1 MKRKSGSEATLM
13 LNRVLDLR
21 AAQPLAEDL
30 LAMRGRPV
38 AVDASQVEK
47 LGGLCLQVL
56 ISGAATWR
64 ADGISLRFGDVSDFF
79 EEQLAMFGVAL
90 PDLSAL
96 DATQ

>member
-1 MKRKSGSEATLM
+1 M
-13 LNRVLDLR
+13 
-21 AAQPLAEDL
+21 
-30 LAMRGRPV
+30 
-38 AVDASQVEK
+38 DASQVEK

-64 ADGISLRFGDVSDFF
+64 ADGMTLRFGDVSETF
-79 EEQLAMFGVAL
+79 EEQLSMFGVAL

>member
-1 MKRKSGSEATLM
+1 MRRGSEATLM

-38 AVDASQVEK
+38 SVDASQVEK

-56 ISGAATWR
+56 LSGAATWR
-64 ADGISLRFGDVSDFF
+64 ADGISLRFGDVSDVFD
-79 EEQLAMFGVAL
+79 EQLALFGLAL